1 VVVTAAALGMGVAQA
16 HATNPTPNALTF
28 GPQGVGTTSPPQT
41 VTLAACPTSDPGCSH
56 STVTGDFYAGHTFR
70 CPDVLGIFDPG
81 CALSQDYV
89 QTNNCPSTMPPGT
102 SCTMQVSF
110 KPTAAGAR
118 LATMNVGSDVFSAP
132 VGAGP
137 TGKVSLTGQGVLT
150 KKKKKCRKGKRG
162 KKGAAA
168 AKKKGCKK
176 RKPK

>member
-1 VVVTAAALGMGVAQA
+1 MGVGQA
-16 HATNPTPNALTF
+16 HATTPTPNALTF
-28 GPQGVGTTSPPQT
+28 GPQAVGTTSPPQT
-41 VTLAACPTSDPGCSH
+41 VTLAACPMIDAGCTH
-56 STVTGDFYAGHTFR
+56 SLVRVDFYAGHTFR
-70 CPDVLGIFDPG
+70 CPDVLGIFDPT

-89 QTNNCPSTMPPGT
+89 QTNNCPPSMQPGT

-118 LATMNVGSDVFSAP
+118 LATMNTGNDVRQAP
-132 VGAGP
+132 AGAGP
-137 TGKVSLTGQGVLT
+137 TGKVTLTGQGVLT
-150 KKKKKCRKGKRG
+150 KKKKTCRKGKRG